1 MPAHQLETQGTT
13 ARRGRTGNANGLLYV
28 FAVWVHVL
36 TVCLW
41 IGAMFFGDPNSTR
54 FFSRLFERK
63 LKGIGWYAQAVLW
76 VTGIYML
83 HYRGITLGQMFSAEI
98 ASSWGRL
105 LWIKIALVLTLLVF
119 QITVGNKPSKLIY
132 GYILVAFA
140 AVGVGVLLVRP
151 VI

>member
-1 MPAHQLETQGTT
+1 MV
-13 ARRGRTGNANGLLYV
+13 LLY
-28 FAVWVHVL
+28 ALAAWVHVL

-41 IGAMFFGDPNSTR
+41 IGAMVFGDPNSSR

-76 VTGIYML
+76 ATGIFML
-83 HYRGITLGQMFSAEI
+83 HYRGITLGQMFSADFV
-98 ASSWGRL
+98 ASWWGRL

-140 AVGVGVLLVRP
+140 AVGIGVLLVRP

>member
-1 MPAHQLETQGTT
+1 
-13 ARRGRTGNANGLLYV
+13 
-28 FAVWVHVL
+28 
-36 TVCLW
+36 
-41 IGAMFFGDPNSTR
+41 
-54 FFSRLFERK
+54 
-63 LKGIGWYAQAVLW
+63 
-76 VTGIYML
+76 
-83 HYRGITLGQMFSAEI
+83 MFSADFV
-98 ASSWGRL
+98 ASTWGRL

>member
-1 MPAHQLETQGTT
+1 MAW
-13 ARRGRTGNANGLLYV
+13 LYV
-28 FAVWVHVL
+28 TAVWIHII

-41 IGAMFFGDPNSTR
+41 IGAMFFGDPQSER

-63 LKGIGWYAQAVLW
+63 LHGVGWYAQTILW
-76 VTGIYML
+76 ITGLYL
-83 HYRGITLGQMFSAEI
+83 LYYRGVSPGRLFGAEFI

-105 LWIKIALVLTLLVF
+105 VWIKIALVLLLVVF
-119 QITVGNKPSKLIY
+119 QIVVGHRPSKLLY

-151 VI
+151 VLF